1 MPLISLLAVAVILG
15 LLWARQSGS
24 FLAPSPVPV
33 APAAAPDVAPAQPP
47 AATLRQAEN
56 AIDAASQAEQRRLD
70 DAMKGLTPGSAP

>member
-1 MPLISLLAVAVILG
+1 MPILTLLAVVVILA
-15 LLWARQSGS
+15 LAWAHIGGSRFGPVSGP
-24 FLAPSPVPV
+24 A
-33 APAAAPDVAPAQPP
+33 APAAAPAQPP